1 MRIMRF
7 WSTWRLQGVA
17 GISREWQRWPSNL
30 KSTCNSLRRFVLV
43 YMYYVATELVMDYS
57 FAFSLFLKKIYAVV
71 VRWHGILVKMFT
83 VFCQY
88 MVISIIVIVWQ
99 VCKLFRHIA
108 TNEQLVIAAEHN
120 EFVLKNL
127 GPLVSEHNF

>member
-1 MRIMRF
+1 M
-7 WSTWRLQGVA
+7 L
-17 GISREWQRWPSNL
+17 
-30 KSTCNSLRRFVLV
+30 
-43 YMYYVATELVMDYS
+43 
-57 FAFSLFLKKIYAVV
+57 
-71 VRWHGILVKMFT
+71 
-83 VFCQY
+83 
-88 MVISIIVIVWQ
+88 ISIIVIVWQ